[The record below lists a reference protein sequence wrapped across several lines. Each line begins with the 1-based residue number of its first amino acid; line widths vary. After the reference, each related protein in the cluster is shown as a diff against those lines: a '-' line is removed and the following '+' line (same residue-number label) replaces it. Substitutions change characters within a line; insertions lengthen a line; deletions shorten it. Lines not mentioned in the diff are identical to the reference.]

1 MLIRLVCRTG
11 VFSFFLLCTTV
22 TASPQNPDGDLSNRL
37 EVQQAELAR
46 IEQELAA
53 TNAEMRMAKARERAL
68 ASQVVAASNRAGLTK
83 HAINRL
89 TEAET
94 ALVSDMNTAQ
104 IRTQQTR
111 EEIERRRESIS
122 LRVRTLYIH
131 GRREPF
137 QRALMAS
144 SLAHW
149 LAAREYLTA
158 AARRD
163 ANEIRSLKRDQVR
176 LDSLTALYSRQKMLL
191 DTLITTRERQREELA
206 GAEMEARR
214 LLRAMRAKRR
224 TLEQSAEALESQRA
238 ESRQRIAEFLSSQT
252 GASPTRMPL
261 LEQGPGLRE
270 ETGFVNLKGQLPW
283 PVEGRVTSRFGR
295 RRDAA
300 TQTWTRSRGI
310 DIRVPKGTEV
320 TAVGAGKIVMV
331 DWFRGYGSFVIVSH
345 GQNYYTLYAHLDE
358 IHVQKNEHVQQG
370 QVIGLSGDSGT
381 LGEEKLHF
389 ELLGGPQALNPLD
402 WLQPRRTGL

>member
-1 MLIRLVCRTG
+1 MIRLLCGTG

-22 TASPQNPDGDLSNRL
+22 IASPQNPDGDLSNRL

-111 EEIERRRESIS
+111 EKIERRRESIS

-206 GAEMEARR
+206 GAEMEAR
-214 LLRAMRAKRR
+214 
-224 TLEQSAEALESQRA
+224 
-238 ESRQRIAEFLSSQT
+238 
-252 GASPTRMPL
+252 
-261 LEQGPGLRE
+261 
-270 ETGFVNLKGQLPW
+270 
-283 PVEGRVTSRFGR
+283 
-295 RRDAA
+295 
-300 TQTWTRSRGI
+300 
-310 DIRVPKGTEV
+310 
-320 TAVGAGKIVMV
+320 
-331 DWFRGYGSFVIVSH
+331 
-345 GQNYYTLYAHLDE
+345 
-358 IHVQKNEHVQQG
+358 
-370 QVIGLSGDSGT
+370 
-381 LGEEKLHF
+381 
-389 ELLGGPQALNPLD
+389 
-402 WLQPRRTGL
+402 

>member
-1 MLIRLVCRTG
+1 
-11 VFSFFLLCTTV
+11 
-22 TASPQNPDGDLSNRL
+22 
-37 EVQQAELAR
+37 
-46 IEQELAA
+46 
-53 TNAEMRMAKARERAL
+53 
-68 ASQVVAASNRAGLTK
+68 
-83 HAINRL
+83 
-89 TEAET
+89 
-94 ALVSDMNTAQ
+94 
-104 IRTQQTR
+104 
-111 EEIERRRESIS
+111 
-122 LRVRTLYIH
+122 
-131 GRREPF
+131 
-137 QRALMAS
+137 
-144 SLAHW
+144 
-149 LAAREYLTA
+149 
-158 AARRD
+158 
-163 ANEIRSLKRDQVR
+163 
-176 LDSLTALYSRQKMLL
+176 
-191 DTLITTRERQREELA
+191 
-206 GAEMEARR
+206 
-214 LLRAMRAKRR
+214 
-224 TLEQSAEALESQRA
+224 
-238 ESRQRIAEFLSSQT
+238 
-252 GASPTRMPL
+252 
-261 LEQGPGLRE
+261 EQGPGLRE
-270 ETGFVNLKGQLPW
+270 ETGFVNLKGKLPW

>member
-1 MLIRLVCRTG
+1 
-11 VFSFFLLCTTV
+11 
-22 TASPQNPDGDLSNRL
+22 
-37 EVQQAELAR
+37 LAR

-176 LDSLTALYSRQKMLL
+176 LDSLTALYARQKMLL

-252 GASPTRMPL
+252 GASPTRIPL

-270 ETGFVNLKGQLPW
+270 ETGFVNLKGKLPW